1 MFFIALDWG
10 NRIMVLGIMS
20 LGLGLAGLAL
30 WLYTKRRCR
39 IPRHF
44 V

>member
-1 MFFIALDWG
+1 
-10 NRIMVLGIMS
+10 VLGIMS
-20 LGLGLAGLAL
+20 LVLDLTGLAL

-39 IPRHF
+39 MPKHF